1 MLINDALKEFI
12 FDCEIRKISPRTL
25 KSYRNNNLRFFNYVK
40 QEFNIIELEEFSH
53 LHIKK
58 YFRFLIDKG
67 LTETYANGILK
78 CMRAFFVYCINEEY
92 VIVNPCLKVSW
103 QRVPKTLIN
112 TFTDL
117 EIINMVDAFDYLN
130 YLNARNKTI
139 IAFLVDT
146 GARNAETCGVL
157 NNNIKDNF
165 VLIKGKGNKE
175 RQVGLSSELKK
186 IMMKYNRI
194 KDYYFKDK
202 VINHENYFLSNT
214 GLPLTVETIEG
225 VVKTAGEIAGVRKEI
240 RCSPHTI
247 RHYFAQKQLRNKL
260 DIYSLSRILG
270 HENVMITKI
279 YLQSIKDEEIVN
291 MSIKTSPLTSVRG
304 GKKLIKGNYS
314 GGVFLY
320 M

>member
-1 MLINDALKEFI
+1 MLINEVLKEFI

-25 KSYRNNNLRFFNYVK
+25 KSYRNNNQRFFNYIEK
-40 QEFNIIELEEFSH
+40 EFNITELEEFSH

-92 VIVNPCLKVSW
+92 VTKNPCLKVSW
-103 QRVPKTLIN
+103 QREPKTLIN

-117 EIINMVDAFDYLN
+117 EIINMVNAFDYLN

-146 GARNAETCGVL
+146 GARNAETCSIL
-157 NNNIKDNF
+157 KINIKDNY
-165 VLIKGKGNKE
+165 VLIQGKGNKQ
-175 RQVGLSSELKK
+175 RQVGLSPQLKK

-194 KDYYFKDK
+194 KEFYFKDK
-202 VINHENYFLSNT
+202 NINCDNYFLSNT
-214 GLPLTVETIEG
+214 GKKLTIETIER
-225 VVKTAGEIAGVRKEI
+225 VVKMAGKIAGVREEI

-279 YLQSIKDEEIVN
+279 YLQSIKDEEIVA
-291 MSIKTSPLTSVRG
+291 MSIKTSPLTSLRG
-304 GKKLIKGNYS
+304 GK
-314 GGVFLY
+314 
-320 M
+320 

>member
-1 MLINDALKEFI
+1 MLINEVLKEFI

-25 KSYRNNNLRFFNYVK
+25 KSYRNNNQRFFNYVEK
-40 QEFNIIELEEFSH
+40 EFNITELEEFSH
-53 LHIKK
+53 LHIKQ

-92 VIVNPCLKVSW
+92 VIKNPCLKVSW
-103 QRVPKTLIN
+103 QRQPKTLIS

-117 EIINMVDAFDYLN
+117 EVINMVNAFNYLT

-139 IAFLVDT
+139 TAFLVDT
-146 GARNAETCGVL
+146 GARNAETCGIL
-157 NNNIKDNF
+157 NNNIKDNY
-165 VLIKGKGNKE
+165 VLIQGKGNKE
-175 RQVGLSSELKK
+175 RQVGLSPELKK

-194 KDYYFKDK
+194 KDFYFKDK
-202 VINHENYFLSNT
+202 NVKYDNYFLSNT
-214 GLPLTVETIEG
+214 GLPLTIETIER
-225 VVKTAGEIAGVRKEI
+225 VVKIAGNIAGVRKEI

-260 DIYSLSRILG
+260 DIYSLSRLLG

-279 YLQSIKDEEIVN
+279 YLQSIKDEEIVA
-291 MSIKTSPLTSVRG
+291 MSIKTSPLTSLRG
-304 GKKLIKGNYS
+304 GK
-314 GGVFLY
+314 
-320 M
+320 